1 MYKVTSAWPHQ
12 DQIKIE
18 WNLGKRCNYDCT
30 YCPSSIHDNHSPHTD
45 IAVLEATVDKLCE
58 LGKPLRI
65 SLTGGEPCVHPDI
78 EDLLDYFKR
87 KDIFWVN
94 LTTNGTRSATWYLQN
109 EMFWNHLIFSLH
121 FEHDW
126 QRVMRTIN
134 QYYDD
139 SEREFFVAVMA
150 HHDHMKDVR
159 KVVKELKEKGIKY
172 TIRRIRWTE
181 GDHNVFD
188 DMRYDGKDLEW
199 IVSQDA
205 TVKPNCRNDND
216 QIIHANDVIKKHLNQ
231 FNGWSCNAGI
241 ESLMI
246 NWDGEVHRA
255 TCRVGGSLGNIYQN
269 TFVQPTV
276 PIICTREWCTCAA
289 DIPLTKIKGD

>member
-1 MYKVTSAWPHQ
+1 M
-12 DQIKIE
+12 
-18 WNLGKRCNYDCT
+18 
-30 YCPSSIHDNHSPHTD
+30 
-45 IAVLEATVDKLCE
+45 
-58 LGKPLRI
+58 
-65 SLTGGEPCVHPDI
+65 
-78 EDLLDYFKR
+78 
-87 KDIFWVN
+87 
-94 LTTNGTRSATWYLQN
+94 
-109 EMFWNHLIFSLH
+109 
-121 FEHDW
+121 
-126 QRVMRTIN
+126 
-134 QYYDD
+134 
-139 SEREFFVAVMA
+139 
-150 HHDHMKDVR
+150 
-159 KVVKELKEKGIKY
+159 
-172 TIRRIRWTE
+172 
-181 GDHNVFD
+181 FD

-205 TVKPNCRNDND
+205 TVKPNCRIDND